1 MDEIEKA
8 NKVFLQNF
16 PAETWFERAILF
28 SWYCKIRNCK
38 FCYMSTQPDKKT
50 AVRSKESLI
59 AEAVICKNLGWE
71 IGAFSG
77 GIDAYSQADFKEI
90 IKNVSNVCGK
100 LWLNVGALGE
110 KEIKEYL
117 PYTKGVV
124 ASIETVNPKLHDFV
138 CPSKPTAPYEKML
151 GTAGKYNLK
160 KAMTIILGLGETIED
175 FELLKN
181 FIEKHKIDKI
191 YFYSLNPQKGTV
203 FENKEM
209 PSAEYQAEW
218 IAKTRIAFPK
228 IEILA
233 GIWLNKV
240 DRVPLLLKAGANSI
254 SKFPALKAFGSKE
267 AKKVEEGARKAGRK
281 FKGTLTKLPKIN
293 WNEEVEKLNLEKN
306 LKEKVNKK
314 LNSYLSRLTHT

>member
-1 MDEIEKA
+1 MELTEKA
-8 NKVFLQNF
+8 NKVFLENF

-38 FCYMSTQPDKKT
+38 FCYMSTQPNKKT

-59 AEAVICKNLGWE
+59 AEAIICKNLGWE

-77 GIDAYSQADFKEI
+77 GIDAYSKADFKNI
-90 IKNVSNVCGK
+90 LRSVSEVSGK
-100 LWLNVGALGE
+100 LWLNVGALDE
-110 KEIKEYL
+110 EEIKQYL
-117 PYTKGVV
+117 PYTKGII

-151 GTAGKYNLK
+151 EIAGKYNLK

-175 FELLKN
+175 FNLLKN

-191 YFYSLNPQKGTV
+191 YFYSLNPQKGTI
-203 FENKEM
+203 FESKEM

-218 IAKTRIAFPK
+218 IAMTRIAFPK

-233 GIWLNKV
+233 GIWLNKI
-240 DRVPLLLKAGANSI
+240 DRVLLLLKAGANSI

-267 AKKVEEGARKAGRK
+267 AKAIEQAAKKAGRK
-281 FKGTLTKLPKIN
+281 FKGSLTKLPKIN
-293 WNEEVEKLNLEKN
+293 WENETINLEKD
-306 LKEKVNKK
+306 LREKVNKK
-314 LNSYLSRLTHT
+314 LDSYLSRLTRT